1 MSRLPKLN
9 KQHQFKPLDDDFFL
23 GNMDNYSLDT
33 ILIYSSQ
40 SKKIQ
45 NIDKTNCIETRGFG
59 FLNDILVEKNAFY
72 VYENKIW
79 KHNTFLCAILY
90 LISPRFALFK
100 SDDTINDYLFDFR
113 KRMGLD
119 LEEKQLSKKLELTKN
134 KLRRKVMEEILFR
147 DPITKNYNLDEN
159 YDEILMVIKYICLRF
174 KIGALVIDSEKNYSH
189 VIQFPERLN
198 LVLLKKSSR
207 FFILCSTESESNLFS
222 NEFTKNII
230 SGLNRHIVP
239 HLSDIHN
246 YKVDELK
253 QISKKMGLDIS
264 KNKSELYDDIKKC
277 LSN

>member
-23 GNMDNYSLDT
+23 GNMENYSLDT
-33 ILIYSSQ
+33 ILLYSSQ

-45 NIDKTNCIETRGFG
+45 NIDKTNCIETHGFG
-59 FLNDILVEKNAFY
+59 FLNDMFVEQNTFY
-72 VYENKIW
+72 MYENKVW

-90 LISPRFALFK
+90 LISPRFSLFK

-119 LEEKQLSKKLELTKN
+119 LEEKQMSKKLELTKN
-134 KLRRKVMEEILFR
+134 KLRRKVLEEILFR

-159 YDEILMVIKYICLRF
+159 YEEILMVIKYLCLRF
-174 KIGALVIDSEKNYSH
+174 KIGVLIVDNEKNYSQI
-189 VIQFPERLN
+189 IQFPERLN
-198 LVLLKKSSR
+198 IVLLKKNSR

-230 SGLNRHIVP
+230 RGLNKHIIP
-239 HLSDIHN
+239 TLHDIHN

-253 QISKKMGLDIS
+253 IISKKLGLDIS

>member
-90 LISPRFALFK
+90 LISPRFALLK
-100 SDDTINDYLFDFR
+100 SDDTINNYLFDFR

-239 HLSDIHN
+239 HLNDIHN